1 MNIRAH
7 VIIMA
12 QAVDETNP
20 TIPMIMVSQRMKDI
34 IRDVKRSKEPMYGRV
49 VVGKYS

>member
-1 MNIRAH
+1 MNTRTH
-7 VIIMA
+7 VVIMA

-20 TIPMIMVSQRMKDI
+20 NIPMIMVSQKMKDL
-34 IRDVKRSKEPMYGRV
+34 IRDVKRFKEPMYGRV